1 MAVEDPTS
9 PYKVRLLIKDY
20 PYATDG
26 MAIWHAIEGVRLL
39 LLRNN
44 TTVEEPNPE
53 QWVVDYLVIYYT
65 DDGVLLE
72 DVEPQAWWMEVR
84 EVGHGDLK
92 DAPWWPN
99 MQTVAELVKAC
110 ITIIWIG
117 SALHA
122 AVNFGQYPYS
132 GFPPVHEGWWG
143 RDISD
148 APQEGPMAPASV
160 TASVPDKPTRISPDP
175 QSPPSPEALRD
186 APPQQPPTSLF
197 HHDLGGGGA
206 CDHSTP
212 YSSYHPNKP
221 SASRRPMPERGSDE
235 YAELEK
241 DPVKVFLRTITH
253 PSQALIGISLIGVLS
268 KHSSDELYLGQ
279 HDMPE
284 WTSDATALEAF
295 KQFGVRLEDIEKH
308 VVAMN
313 VNPQL
318 KNRMGPAMFPCM
330 LPYPNTSDHTGEAEG
345 LTARGIPNSI
355 ST

>member
-26 MAIWHAIEGVRLL
+26 MAIWHAIEG
-39 LLRNN
+39 
-44 TTVEEPNPE
+44 
-53 QWVVDYLVIYYT
+53 WVVDYLVIYYT

-132 GFPPVHEGWWG
+132 G
-143 RDISD
+143 
-148 APQEGPMAPASV
+148 
-160 TASVPDKPTRISPDP
+160 
-175 QSPPSPEALRD
+175 
-186 APPQQPPTSLF
+186 
-197 HHDLGGGGA
+197 
-206 CDHSTP
+206 
-212 YSSYHPNKP
+212 YHPNKP

-318 KNRMGPAMFPCM
+318 KNRMGPAMFPYM